1 MIIYVFALHFL
12 AGESEE
18 ERRNDCKEENEETA
32 KGECICFIYIIQYD
46 AKEDLIEIVRMFHN
60 RQTRY
65 IVCAYVQCTPMNG
78 LAKNE

>member
-32 KGECICFIYIIQYD
+32 KGECKSFSYIIQYD
-46 AKEDLIEIVRMFHN
+46 AKEDLIEQCECSITDRRCISCVRMFN
-60 RQTRY
+60 AR
-65 IVCAYVQCTPMNG
+65 
-78 LAKNE
+78 L